1 VQLPTVLRR
10 LGATLATVVVIG
22 AQSAGA
28 IADAPAPEL
37 HLTFTNGLSTHSAP
51 NDIRV
56 PVEGVF
62 TENGRPVAGAAVTVG
77 VIAETGPAGPAVPVG
92 TVTTDSHGRFSLDV
106 PPGDARTVVAISGEV
121 VSNTLLIEQ
130 GARIHLTAAPRVVQ
144 PRHTTTFSGQI
155 DGLMGV
161 QVLVQLQVR
170 KGVHDYQTFLVVR
183 SQSDGTFRGR
193 FRFGS
198 DHAHFQ
204 FRALVVA
211 QTGFPFARSE
221 SNLTAV
227 TVR

>member
-1 VQLPTVLRR
+1 MQLPAVLKR
-10 LGATLATVVVIG
+10 LGATLAIG
-22 AQSAGA
+22 LVFAVLSAGA
-28 IADAPAPEL
+28 TADAPAPDL
-37 HLTFTNGLSTHSAP
+37 HLSFSDGQTTHSAP

-56 PVEGVF
+56 PIHGVF
-62 TENGRPVAGAAVTVG
+62 TENGRPVAHAAVTIG
-77 VIAETGPAGPAVPVG
+77 VIAETGPAGPSVPVG
-92 TVTTDSHGRFSLDV
+92 TVTTDSRGRFRLDI
-106 PPGDARTVVAISGEV
+106 PPGGTRTVVAISGQV

-130 GARIHLTAAPRVVQ
+130 GARIHLAAAPRVVQ

-155 DGLMGV
+155 EGLMGV

-170 KGVHDYQTFLVVR
+170 KGARAYQTFLVVR
-183 SQSDGTFRGR
+183 SQADGTFRGR
-193 FRFGS
+193 FRFGA
-198 DHAHFQ
+198 DRAHFQ

>member
-1 VQLPTVLRR
+1 VQLPAVLKR
-10 LGATLATVVVIG
+10 LGATLAVGLVFAVM
-22 AQSAGA
+22 SAGA
-28 IADAPAPEL
+28 TADAPAPDL
-37 HLTFTNGLSTHSAP
+37 HLTFSGGQTTHSAP

-56 PVEGVF
+56 PIQGAF
-62 TENGRPVAGAAVTVG
+62 TENGRPVVGAAVTVG
-77 VIAETGPAGPAVPVG
+77 VIAQTGAAGPAVPAG
-92 TVTTDSHGRFSLDV
+92 TVTTNSHGRFSLDI
-106 PPGDARTVVAISGEV
+106 PPGATRTVVAISGEV
-121 VSNTLLIEQ
+121 VSNTLLIEE

-155 DGLMGV
+155 VGLTGV

-170 KGVHDYQTFLVVR
+170 KGAHVYQTFLVVR
-183 SQSDGTFRGR
+183 NQSDGTFRGR
-193 FRFGS
+193 FRFGA
-198 DHAHFQ
+198 DRAHFQ